1 MSQPKKLLVLGS
13 GTSTCDVVRLA
24 QKSGYFVIV
33 TSNNPNG
40 PANEIANKSI
50 SISVTDTESLVD
62 YISKNDISGVFTG
75 PSEFHL
81 QNVMRL
87 SELVNLPFYTTEEIW
102 NICSDKKQFKNLC
115 LKYQVP
121 FVPEYKLTDQFNS
134 SDLDKIE
141 YPIIVKPVDSSSSI
155 GVTVCYNENEL
166 RCAYKHALDYSK
178 KKQVIIEKY
187 IENNGIVTNVRYTAN
202 EGDITLSL
210 LGDTFVVDPVNKTA
224 LITAVTVFPS
234 LYTKQ
239 YIEQINDNVI
249 NMFRSIGVENGSFF
263 MQSLPYNNSIL
274 FHEMGMR
281 LSGGL
286 IYKITEPL
294 NGLNDLEMMIRFAM
308 EGKMLPEN
316 EMIQADPYLKNK
328 IAIDFCIPLKEG
340 TIKEISG
347 LNEIKLINEI
357 IDFTQYYY
365 TGDSIKRE
373 YIGTIQQQFC
383 RLKFIA
389 SDLEAAL
396 KIIDKIQDTISIKNT
411 LNENMI
417 YMKFDVNRIRKFK
430 EQHEINS

>member
-24 QKSGYFVIV
+24 QKNGYFVIV

-50 SISVTDTESLVD
+50 SISVTDTESLAD
-62 YISKNDISGVFTG
+62 YISNNGISGVFTG
-75 PSEFHL
+75 PSEYHL

-87 SELVNLPFYTTEEIW
+87 SKLVNLPFYTTEEIW
-102 NICSDKKQFKNLC
+102 NICSDKKQFKDLC
-115 LKYQVP
+115 TKYQVP
-121 FVPEYKLTDQFNS
+121 SVPEYKLTDQFNR

-155 GVTVCYNENEL
+155 GITVCYNEDEL
-166 RCAYKHALDYSK
+166 RYAYKHALDFSK

-187 IENNGIVTNVRYTAN
+187 IENNGIVTNVRYIASK
-202 EGDITLSL
+202 GDITLSL

-234 LYTKQ
+234 LFTKQ
-239 YIEQINDNVI
+239 YIEHTNEKVI
-249 NMFRSIGVENGSFF
+249 NMFKGIGVKNGSFF
-263 MQSLPYNNSIL
+263 MQSLPYKNSIL

-286 IYKITEPL
+286 IYKITEPI

-308 EGKMLPEN
+308 EGKMISDNKMLHT
-316 EMIQADPYLKNK
+316 DPFLNNK
-328 IAIDFCIPLKEG
+328 IAIDFCIPLKTG
-340 TIKEISG
+340 TIKKISG
-347 LNEIKLINEI
+347 LNEIKLISEI
-357 IDFTQYYY
+357 IDFTQYYNI
-365 TGDSIKRE
+365 GDSIKRE

-389 SDLEAAL
+389 SDLEVAL
-396 KIIDKIQDTISIKNT
+396 TIIEKIQDTITIKNT
-411 LNENMI
+411 SNEDMI
-417 YMKFDVNRIRKFK
+417 YMKFDVNRIRILK
-430 EQHEINS
+430 EQYEINS